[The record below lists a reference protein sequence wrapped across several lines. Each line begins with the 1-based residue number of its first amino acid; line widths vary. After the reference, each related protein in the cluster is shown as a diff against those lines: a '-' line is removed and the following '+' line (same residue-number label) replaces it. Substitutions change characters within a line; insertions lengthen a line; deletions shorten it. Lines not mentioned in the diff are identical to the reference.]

1 MFSNILKS
9 ICGKAVLAA
18 VVLGG
23 ALSFA
28 GAPNAQAAERIVRRE
43 VIVHRDFYGPRFEN
57 RRFERRP
64 VIVRG
69 YYDRF
74 GCWHRY

>member
-1 MFSNILKS
+1 MFSNLLKS
-9 ICGKAVLAA
+9 MFGKVVLAA

-43 VIVHRDFYGPRFEN
+43 VIVHRDFRDARFDH
-57 RRFERRP
+57 RFERRP
-64 VIVRG
+64 VFARG

>member
-1 MFSNILKS
+1 MFSNLLKS
-9 ICGKAVLAA
+9 MFGKVVLAA

-28 GAPNAQAAERIVRRE
+28 VVPNAQAAERIVRRE
-43 VIVHRDFYGPRFEN
+43 VIVRRDFRDARFDH
-57 RRFERRP
+57 RFERHP
-64 VIVRG
+64 VFARG
-69 YYDRF
+69 YFDRF